1 MSQAHALVNLF
12 IVVGP
17 LALGL
22 AMGLAISN
30 ARLHPFGTAT
40 LTLALYGI
48 GFALFVVAKV
58 SVIRRGYVISF
69 GSRLM
74 SLRFRRLYR
83 LGYGLMIVAVLLTLG
98 LLASEK
104 VVIRRAPA
112 KKALERAGT
121 QAVPRQGTSEDAGRS
136 APRR

>member
-74 SLRFRRLYR
+74 SLMFRRLYR

-121 QAVPRQGTSEDAGRS
+121 QA
-136 APRR
+136 